1 VVRGVPPLGFPGIQ
15 SVYGVHGQAQGVPRL
30 QRSINPL
37 GVDLSF
43 LILYSLAQ
51 LGACEPRATV
61 LDPRRSLAR
70 GVSGTVARPRHEHSR
85 SVVKS
90 WLCLSGALVCTRA
103 AGTAAQEEEMLFS

>member
-1 VVRGVPPLGFPGIQ
+1 VARGVPPLGFPGIQ

-61 LDPRRSLAR
+61 LDPPVGLSRAGCLAQLR
-70 GVSGTVARPRHEHSR
+70 GRVTSTRAA
-85 SVVKS
+85 
-90 WLCLSGALVCTRA
+90 WLNLGFAFGALVCTRA